1 MMGKHRGL
9 HMLTFT
15 LLAIGGLNWGLLAI
29 TGWEIGDIFG
39 GMHATISKLIYIL
52 VGLSAV
58 YEIVMH
64 PKHCRMCKP
73 DDTSSMN
80 QRPAGM

>member
-15 LLAIGGLNWGLLAI
+15 LLAIGGLNWGLWAI
-29 TGWEIGDIFG
+29 TGWEIGQIFG
-39 GMHATISKLIYIL
+39 GMDETISKLIYIL

-58 YEIVMH
+58 YEIAMH
-64 PKHCRMCKP
+64 GKHCRMCKAEEGASTGQP
-73 DDTSSMN
+73 M
-80 QRPAGM
+80 